1 MAFAFAVGR
10 EPVTCNYGDYGCA
23 TSGIPFIIAGLIAL
37 VVLLLLFR
45 LIAARRNRFADQPI
59 HAPAPVDRKP
69 QAVEPGHPLQP
80 PAPPARAREPA
91 PPPKPTPLQIRIHD
105 APRLTVA
112 NFNDASQVQ
121 GDFGELLTAVKLSAD
136 GWKQLP
142 SKMLGGRGIDG
153 LFVRELRSGGGFEAL
168 ATETKTNAASYAPAS
183 MSDDKLAGDIGEL
196 ASGEALPQSIAD
208 ELARALR
215 QGPSFFRK
223 ELWRHDL
230 SSGLTTISELGRD
243 GTKGRSVTRSSARL
257 MAALHMS
264 LINLEREAVY
274 VGRKPVDQSGA

>member
-1 MAFAFAVGR
+1 M
-10 EPVTCNYGDYGCA
+10 
-23 TSGIPFIIAGLIAL
+23 IIAGLVIL
-37 VVLLLLFR
+37 VVLLLV
-45 LIAARRNRFADQPI
+45 ARALASQRKRRRIRPVPQPVPADTG
-59 HAPAPVDRKP
+59 RRP

-80 PAPPARAREPA
+80 PAPAPKPKETPPA
-91 PPPKPTPLQIRIHD
+91 PPPKPTPLQIRVHD
-105 APRLTVA
+105 APKLTVA

-153 LFVRELRSGGGFEAL
+153 LFVRELRGGGGFEAL
-168 ATETKTNAASYAPAS
+168 ATETKTNAAPYAPAS
-183 MSDDKLAGDIGEL
+183 MSDEKLAGDIGEL
-196 ASGEALPQSIAD
+196 AAGEAFPQSIAD

-243 GTKGRSVTRSSARL
+243 GAKGRSVTRSSARL

-264 LINLEREAVY
+264 LITLDRNAVY
-274 VGRKPVDQSGA
+274 VGRKPVDQSDA